1 MYFTSPKTDQC
12 SVSFYYAQPSVLRSS
27 SSIEPMDTN
36 MPNLIPD
43 IDTPDLIANIDNPS
57 LIPMEAIPTI
67 RTHSIRRSVTLLLNL
82 LDSRVRP
89 GVTEDEFRWL
99 FVRCDCGYILTRR
112 ASRDHACGGER
123 AQVVKNNVIDLT
135 GDDQHVVAVS

>member
-1 MYFTSPKTDQC
+1 
-12 SVSFYYAQPSVLRSS
+12 
-27 SSIEPMDTN
+27 MDTN